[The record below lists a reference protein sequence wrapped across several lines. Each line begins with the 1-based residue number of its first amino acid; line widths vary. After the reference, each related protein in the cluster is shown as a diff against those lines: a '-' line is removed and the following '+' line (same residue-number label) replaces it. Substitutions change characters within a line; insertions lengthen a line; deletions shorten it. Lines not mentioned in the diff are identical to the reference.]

1 MNSSISLA
9 ERRIKKFETG
19 TEAGKLLSTPFA
31 GEEIAHQ
38 LWKQNSLSVT
48 LSTLFPLPSPE

>member
-31 GEEIAHQ
+31 GDSDEIAHQ
-38 LWKQNSLSVT
+38 LWKQNSLQAT
-48 LSTLFPLPSPE
+48 LSTLPSPQ

>member
-9 ERRIKKFETG
+9 ERRIKIVETG
-19 TEAGKLLSTPFA
+19 TEAGKLLSTQFA
-31 GEEIAHQ
+31 GEETSHQ
-38 LWKQNSLSVT
+38 SWKQNSLPVT